1 MMVAENRYFS
11 YNLHTLPDGC
21 RFCVQGEK
29 LVLFV
34 TGLCPRKC
42 YFCPVSDQK
51 YGQDVSFANERRLS
65 GREDIIQEAEAMDAK
80 GAGITGGDPLMK
92 IERTLAYIRQLKEKY
107 GAGFHIHLYTS
118 LNLVTEN
125 SLKQLHDAGLDEI
138 RFHLDIDSEQ
148 FWPRLEL
155 AQKFSWKKGVE
166 LPSIPEKEEQ
176 LQKIID
182 FIAGKID
189 FLVLNEL
196 EVADNSQSKLLE
208 RGYKTKEKFS
218 YAVEASISAGL
229 RLMEYAQ
236 KKGYSFS
243 MHLCT
248 AKLKDRV
255 QLSNRIKREAEHSK
269 QAFDLVDEE
278 GLLTRGALYLPSL
291 VPGFKYREKLAST
304 DQEKLR
310 LELQPLIEKIKKKLK
325 LPAGKIILDTQKCRI
340 LLASKLVKNHRKE
353 FHKLGL
359 IPAIVKEYP
368 TADQLEIE
376 VELL

>member
-148 FWPRLEL
+148 FWPRLE
-155 AQKFSWKKGVE
+155 
-166 LPSIPEKEEQ
+166 
-176 LQKIID
+176 
-182 FIAGKID
+182 
-189 FLVLNEL
+189 
-196 EVADNSQSKLLE
+196 
-208 RGYKTKEKFS
+208 
-218 YAVEASISAGL
+218 
-229 RLMEYAQ
+229 
-236 KKGYSFS
+236 
-243 MHLCT
+243 
-248 AKLKDRV
+248 
-255 QLSNRIKREAEHSK
+255 
-269 QAFDLVDEE
+269 
-278 GLLTRGALYLPSL
+278 
-291 VPGFKYREKLAST
+291 
-304 DQEKLR
+304 
-310 LELQPLIEKIKKKLK
+310 
-325 LPAGKIILDTQKCRI
+325 
-340 LLASKLVKNHRKE
+340 
-353 FHKLGL
+353 
-359 IPAIVKEYP
+359 
-368 TADQLEIE
+368 
-376 VELL
+376 